1 MKKTFT
7 KIFITTLV
15 VAGFA
20 MGVSYVSA
28 QNNTNGPADRT
39 KYTKDLPIWTG
50 SQVQEKDGG
59 FLSKKHIGAPVGLFK
74 KGIYLPG
81 SNAKLRI
88 GSADGAISLNPALF
102 GDTSTEPVVID
113 MQKRTA
119 PTDGTKFINGGQC
132 TIATRLTTTG
142 SQAYEFKTG
151 NNLGNVIARQV
162 QLTGGKPAANKIL
175 VSDTAG
181 NATWA
186 KAKVE
191 NGQVVFT
198 TDEPSPVPA
207 GQCAVPP
214 VDLCPNIAGT
224 QTTVPAGMA
233 LDTNGNCVTPPVV
246 DLCTNI
252 AGNQT
257 TVPVGMVKDTPGD
270 TPGNCTIPPVDL
282 CSNIAGNQTTVPVGM
297 VKDTTG
303 NTPGN
308 CTTPPPVITYAW
320 VSGSWSSC
328 PTAASGSSWQD
339 LTYPD
344 GQPRQT
350 CSDWLSAN
358 GPKQNR
364 TVVCKSSTG
373 QTVADSFCTD
383 PKPATMQACP
393 IDTNMFRVPKDHIY
407 MYWGPTYG
415 TAYYPTSD
423 TVGSCVYKVSKP
435 GFMQTQC
442 YMEPITAGNSMLPSD
457 AFPTSGTCEYVSGT
471 TQEAVNTGGA
481 SGLFTSNHLR
491 MQIYR

>member
-1 MKKTFT
+1 MKHQHQLHLIQCVLINLKTSMKKTFT

-282 CSNIAGNQTTVPVGM
+282 CSNIAGNQTTVPVGYEAEPSTGKCFTWVDYHGSV
-297 VKDTTG
+297 VKGNVGETCASFISRMTPYQPYTPVVNGKFRVSENSQKNGITG
-303 NTPGN
+303 
-308 CTTPPPVITYAW
+308 PVIA
-320 VSGSWSSC
+320 
-328 PTAASGSSWQD
+328 
-339 LTYPD
+339 TYPD
-344 GQPRQT
+344 KCIYGKT
-350 CSDWLSAN
+350 TSNNNNSY
-358 GPKQNR
+358 G
-364 TVVCKSSTG
+364 
-373 QTVADSFCTD
+373 VAVLGD
-383 PKPATMQACP
+383 
-393 IDTNMFRVPKDHIY
+393 
-407 MYWGPTYG
+407 
-415 TAYYPTSD
+415 
-423 TVGSCVYKVSKP
+423 
-435 GFMQTQC
+435 
-442 YMEPITAGNSMLPSD
+442 
-457 AFPTSGTCEYVSGT
+457 
-471 TQEAVNTGGA
+471 
-481 SGLFTSNHLR
+481 LFTVPTASSNSNSYNYYFYPMVWVNGGTPWHVYAL
-491 MQIYR
+491 QYKSY

>member
-282 CSNIAGNQTTVPVGM
+282 CSNIAGNQTTVPVGYEAEPSTGKCFTWVDYHGSV
-297 VKDTTG
+297 VKGNVGETCASFISRMTPYQPYTPVVNGKFRVSENSQKNGITG
-303 NTPGN
+303 
-308 CTTPPPVITYAW
+308 PVIA
-320 VSGSWSSC
+320 
-328 PTAASGSSWQD
+328 
-339 LTYPD
+339 TYPD
-344 GQPRQT
+344 KCIYGKT
-350 CSDWLSAN
+350 TSNNNNSY
-358 GPKQNR
+358 G
-364 TVVCKSSTG
+364 
-373 QTVADSFCTD
+373 VAVLGD
-383 PKPATMQACP
+383 
-393 IDTNMFRVPKDHIY
+393 
-407 MYWGPTYG
+407 
-415 TAYYPTSD
+415 
-423 TVGSCVYKVSKP
+423 
-435 GFMQTQC
+435 
-442 YMEPITAGNSMLPSD
+442 
-457 AFPTSGTCEYVSGT
+457 
-471 TQEAVNTGGA
+471 
-481 SGLFTSNHLR
+481 LFTVPTASSNSNSYNYYFYPMVWVNGGTPWHVYAL
-491 MQIYR
+491 QYKSY